1 MLIEW
6 IDEWMNEQMIK
17 QNIIIQ
23 MSGIITFPFYSLGFD
38 LLQLLQTF
46 YYKHFKS
53 FLALCGVGNIN
64 QWTYK

>member
-1 MLIEW
+1 
-6 IDEWMNEQMIK
+6 MNEQMIK

-38 LLQLLQTF
+38 LLQLLHTF
-46 YYKHFKS
+46 YYKHNFKS

-64 QWTYK
+64 Q

>member
-1 MLIEW
+1 
-6 IDEWMNEQMIK
+6 MNEQMIK

-64 QWTYK
+64 Q